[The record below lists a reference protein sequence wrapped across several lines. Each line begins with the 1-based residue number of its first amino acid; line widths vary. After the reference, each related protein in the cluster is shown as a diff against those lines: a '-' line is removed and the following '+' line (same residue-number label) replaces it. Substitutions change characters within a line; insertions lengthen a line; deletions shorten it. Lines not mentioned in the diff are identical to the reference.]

1 MPTTSPQPITLKR
14 RKLNESTA
22 LPIRKPIH
30 RVSLQASVKHKNSL
44 SNPTILPSSSTPT
57 TKVESEKTLL
67 AELPRAK
74 NLQTNRLTTTNY
86 SGLKSASKRKRV
98 VDNSNS
104 LFLPSCASEN
114 QIQEHNSPKTD
125 TPQSNPVS

>member
-1 MPTTSPQPITLKR
+1 MPTSPQPKALKR
-14 RKLNESTA
+14 RKLNESAA
-22 LPIRKPIH
+22 LPNRKPIH

-44 SNPTILPSSSTPT
+44 SNPTILPTSSPPT
-57 TKVESEKTLL
+57 TKVKQEEISL
-67 AELPRAK
+67 AELPIAK
-74 NLQTNRLTTTNY
+74 NLHTNRLTTTNY

-98 VDNSNS
+98 VDNSHS

-114 QIQEHNSPKTD
+114 RVQEHNSPKTD

>member
-1 MPTTSPQPITLKR
+1 MPTSSPQPIALKR

-22 LPIRKPIH
+22 LPNRKPIH
-30 RVSLQASVKHKNSL
+30 RVSLQTSVKHKNSL
-44 SNPTILPSSSTPT
+44 NNPTILPTSSSPT
-57 TKVESEKTLL
+57 TKVEPEDISL
-67 AELPRAK
+67 AKLPLAK
-74 NLQTNRLTTTNY
+74 NLHTNRLTTTDY

-104 LFLPSCASEN
+104 LFLPSRASED
-114 QIQEHNSPKTD
+114 QVQEHNSPKTD